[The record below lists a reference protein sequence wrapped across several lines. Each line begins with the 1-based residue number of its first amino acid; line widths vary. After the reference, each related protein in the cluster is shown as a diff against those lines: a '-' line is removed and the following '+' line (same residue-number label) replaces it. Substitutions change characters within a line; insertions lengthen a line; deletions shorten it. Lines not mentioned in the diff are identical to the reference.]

1 MLEPMSKR
9 AKNTVDDAD
18 ALAGF
23 KELTLAEVEERLSSG
38 VSYFRSVQ
46 PKDVTFSIQKR
57 SALLKEFPILRRDA
71 DGDTDQ
77 TDYLRIEGY
86 AIVYEM
92 PGNEMDYGGGE
103 GYQEIVTR
111 GACDEVLHT
120 GPDVA
125 FLKNHN
131 PDMVMART
139 TAGTLMLRAGDP
151 IGVPFT
157 SAVALNTTYAKDF
170 ASDIQNGN
178 INACSFSFSILP
190 GGAVSSSEDNGIFTR
205 RIDRVGELYDVSGV
219 TYPAYPQT
227 SLGIIERSLS
237 RRWVE
242 LRSKATPA
250 VPVVPAAAAAAAVEE
265 AAASTEAE
273 VPEVPAD
280 TETPETPAVDVSTRD
295 ALFESERRS
304 LEIKALEVEL
314 IS

>member
-1 MLEPMSKR
+1 MLGPMSKR
-9 AKNTVDDAD
+9 AKDSADDAE

-23 KELTLAEVEERLSSG
+23 KELSLAEVEERMANG
-38 VSYFRSVQ
+38 VSYFRSAQ

-57 SALLKEFPILRRDA
+57 SALLKEFPTLKRDA
-71 DGDTDQ
+71 DGDNDQ

-86 AIVYEM
+86 AIVYEL
-92 PGNEMDYGGGE
+92 PGNEMDYGDGE

-111 GACDEVLHT
+111 GACDDVLRT

-151 IGVPFT
+151 AGVPFT
-157 SAVALNTTYAKDF
+157 SAVALNTTYAQDF
-170 ASDIQNGN
+170 ASDIKNGN
-178 INACSFSFSILP
+178 IDACSFSFSIMP
-190 GGAVSSSEDNGIFTR
+190 GGATSSSNDNGLFTR

-227 SLGIIERSLS
+227 SLGIISRSLTH
-237 RRWVE
+237 RWVE
-242 LRSKATPA
+242 LRAKGAPD
-250 VPVVPAAAAAAAVEE
+250 AAAADIPVVEE
-265 AAASTEAE
+265 AAASTE
-273 VPEVPAD
+273 
-280 TETPETPAVDVSTRD
+280 TEAPETPTVDERTRT
-295 ALFESERRS
+295 ALFEAEQRA
-304 LEIKALEVEL
+304 LEIDALEVQL